1 MIRNI
6 PRHTCELLD
15 MGQKCSGQKR
25 SPPLGLNSSAWSANN
40 YYYEDD
46 DDDYSGDGDDVD
58 GGTPGRALP
67 LFSLLLV
74 WSKPNLTWMTIITMM
89 INDH

>member
-1 MIRNI
+1 
-6 PRHTCELLD
+6 

-25 SPPLGLNSSAWSANN
+25 SPPLGLNSSAWSAND
-40 YYYEDD
+40 YYYE
-46 DDDYSGDGDDVD
+46 DDYSGDGNDAD

-74 WSKPNLTWMTIITMM
+74 WSKPNLTWITIITMIIILLRNM
-89 INDH
+89 ITNDR